1 MQPNYFIYNASAGS
15 GKTYTLV
22 KNYLKI
28 LLQSPYDDAV
38 KRIIAVTFTN
48 KAAEEMKQR
57 IIKTLRAI
65 SFDFDEKNTQKFI
78 SELSNELKIND
89 TKIVERAQ
97 KNLQFLLH
105 NYSYFNVTT
114 IDKFN
119 LRILK
124 SFAKELGLSHSFSVE
139 IDSDTYFN
147 ETITQ
152 LINEIGAEDALLSQV
167 MLDYV
172 FAKIEEDESWNFS
185 DNLTQISKN
194 FLKENNRNHFKKVAS
209 HSIDFYE
216 KLKLVLKKRIKNN
229 SREIT
234 EIIQKSLRKIAD
246 YQLDYEDFFNGK
258 INGFKMV
265 FEKLLTNDST
275 NTESTINNYL
285 AGKLA
290 GSNAKHK
297 EAILAEITPE
307 LYNNL
312 LIINDLITKNKQDKL
327 VLNNLFYLQ
336 MQQKVHQIINE
347 LKTENDTIFIEDF
360 NTIISEHL
368 QAQPSAFI
376 YEKLGSRIQH
386 FFIDEFQDTSQLQWN
401 NFLPLI
407 EDAKSTTTSSVTLVG
422 DPKQSI
428 YRFRGGKPEIML
440 NEIQQSQNDLQKK
453 LLSLDNN
460 YRSLLNIID
469 FNNEFYKQISQI
481 IANPEF
487 REIFEKY
494 SYQNPIST
502 ENGRVQ
508 ISYFKKE
515 KDVEKQL
522 FAQHIYQIIQES
534 LQNGFSL
541 NDIVILVRK
550 NKIINEIA
558 PILMEKNI
566 PFITE
571 EALQISNSNA
581 IQSLIHFLYWTEKKS
596 DKKQFVYFLYYYF
609 VATTK
614 NVDFTTIASEI
625 ISQNPEKF
633 LIILNEKLQI
643 NLTKVETQSFN
654 CTTLF
659 ETIFRELQFDTSH
672 QMYLAAL
679 LDLIN
684 EEEKNGA
691 ISVKDFLIF
700 WEEKGYKKGIS
711 FTENADSVRIMTIHK
726 SKGLEFP
733 VVIFPTDYSEF
744 NKDDFWVELED
755 TEYEGLSHFYT
766 QNISEELAKKS
777 TAFYEEKSK
786 KTQERQTDFL
796 CLNYVATTRAT
807 EQLFILDISDKIE
820 KTIFAQFAQ
829 EKLQT
834 NEPIIEL
841 YNANFYKQLM
851 DNKYDNERFAL
862 DWISESW
869 NTRIGVSTESVRN
882 NTKLAEIKIGNFV
895 HQWLSKINTENDINF
910 VLQKAILNGE
920 LVENQREKFH
930 KLFGEIIHHK
940 TLHSFF
946 SEEYIALNERDFLLD
961 NEIFRPDKI
970 FRSKENKY
978 IIIDYKTGK
987 RETKHQQQILKYKEN
1002 LTQLGCDVQEVF
1014 LVYISETIEVLE
1026 LK

>member
-28 LLQSPYDDAV
+28 LFQSPYDDAV

-65 SFDFDEKNTQKFI
+65 SFDFDDKNTQKFI
-78 SELSNELKIND
+78 SELSNELKINGK
-89 TKIVERAQ
+89 KIIERAQ

-119 LRILK
+119 LRVLK

-139 IDSDTYFN
+139 IDSATYFN
-147 ETITQ
+147 ETVSKI
-152 LINEIGAEDALLSQV
+152 IDEIGAEDALLSEI
-167 MLDYV
+167 MLSYV
-172 FAKIEEDESWNFS
+172 FSKIEEDENWNFS
-185 DNLTQISKN
+185 ENLTEISKN
-194 FLKENNRNHFKKVAS
+194 FLKENNRKQFKKIAS
-209 HSIDFYE
+209 HSIGFYQN
-216 KLKLVLKKRIKNN
+216 LKLFLEKRIKSN
-229 SREIT
+229 SKKIKRT
-234 EIIQKSLRKIAD
+234 LQDSLHKIVD
-246 YQLDYEDFFNGK
+246 NQLDYEDFYGGK
-258 INGFKMV
+258 KNGFKIV
-265 FEKLLTNDST
+265 FEKLLVAEQT
-275 NTESTINNYL
+275 NTESTIKNYL
-285 AGKLA
+285 EGKIAG
-290 GSNAKHK
+290 AKSIHK
-297 EAILAEITPE
+297 GKTEIYDE
-307 LYNNL
+307 LYDNL
-312 LIINDLITKNKQDKL
+312 LIINDLIIKKKQDKL

-368 QAQPSAFI
+368 QTQPSAFI

-440 NEIQQSQNDLQKK
+440 NEIQQSQNDSQKK

-469 FNNEFYKQISQI
+469 FNNEFYKQISQTI
-481 IANPEF
+481 TNPEF
-487 REIFEKY
+487 REIFEKF
-494 SYQNPIST
+494 SYQNPISA

-508 ISYFKKE
+508 ISYFKRE
-515 KDVEKQL
+515 ENAENQL
-522 FAQHIYQIIQES
+522 FAKHIYQIIQES

-571 EALQISNSNA
+571 EALQINNSNA
-581 IQSLIHFLYWTEKKS
+581 IQSLIHFLHWTEKKS

-609 VATTK
+609 VATAK
-614 NVDFTTIASEI
+614 NIDFTTIANEI
-625 ISQNPEKF
+625 ITQNPEKF
-633 LIILNEKLQI
+633 LVILHEKLHI
-643 NLTKVETQSFN
+643 NLAEVETQSLNF
-654 CTTLF
+654 TTLV
-659 ETIFRELQFDTSH
+659 ETIFRELQFGQSH
-672 QMYLAAL
+672 QMYLATL

-684 EEEKNGA
+684 EKEKNGA
-691 ISVKDFLIF
+691 ISVKDFLVF

-711 FTENADSVRIMTIHK
+711 FTESADSVRIMTIHK

-755 TEYEGLSHFYT
+755 KEYEGLSHFYT

-796 CLNYVATTRAT
+796 CLNYVATTRAI

-820 KTIFAQFAQ
+820 KTIFAKFAQ
-829 EKLQT
+829 EKLKT
-834 NEPIIEL
+834 DGPIIEL
-841 YNANFYKQLM
+841 YSDSFHKQQI
-851 DNKYDNERFAL
+851 DNIVDNEQFAI

-869 NTRIGVSTESVRN
+869 NTRIEVSTESVRN
-882 NTKLAEIKIGNFV
+882 NTKSAEIKIGNFV
-895 HQWLSKINTENDINF
+895 HQWLSKVDTENDIDF

-920 LVENQREKFH
+920 LVQNQREKFY
-930 KLFGEIIHHK
+930 KLFNEIIGHK
-940 TLHSFF
+940 MLRCFF
-946 SEEYIALNERDFLLD
+946 TEEYIALNERDFLLD

-970 FRSKENKY
+970 FKNKENKY
-978 IIIDYKTGK
+978 VIIDYKTGK
-987 RETKHQQQILKYKEN
+987 REIKHQQQILKYKEN
-1002 LTQLGCDVQEVF
+1002 LMQLGCEVQEVF
-1014 LVYISETIEVLE
+1014 LVYISEAIEVLE